1 MIIDGLSDADAAWV
15 HENETLDIW
24 RMLERRSTHLGNLVI
39 DTESRVAWCDL
50 QVKPWGWPIRYESWD
65 TKPAYEAGSP
75 QWERRHQTHG
85 NQVLLAPAEGEKPRS
100 SGSKR
105 FVVQSIL
112 PTLLAR
118 HLDGKR
124 LTTLCDF
131 WNIKHINGRPNS
143 APKLPTDT
151 EYITRVT
158 LQTKLLCL
166 LDRNAE
172 SGSMKCPVGRAL
184 DRLSR
189 LSIPLVFT
197 HETIQSPSKPTNK
210 TLVKK
215 LVKLTT
221 HKRGRTSH

>member
-39 DTESRVAWCDL
+39 DTESRVAWCAL

-124 LTTLCDF
+124 LATLCDF

-158 LQTKLLCL
+158 QQTKLLCL
-166 LDRNAE
+166 PDRNAE
-172 SGSMKCPVGRAL
+172 SGSMK
-184 DRLSR
+184 
-189 LSIPLVFT
+189 
-197 HETIQSPSKPTNK
+197 
-210 TLVKK
+210 
-215 LVKLTT
+215 
-221 HKRGRTSH
+221 